1 MYDSLSFHYFLIDIS
16 LCFHK
21 NKIVAAGV
29 IPVLLKLSNWSG
41 GWGQRLAAQEAEE
54 EELYLAE
61 QTKQNNQE
69 EEELMK
75 ALAMSMEQD
84 NKVRI

>member
-1 MYDSLSFHYFLIDIS
+1 M
-16 LCFHK
+16 
-21 NKIVAAGV
+21 
-29 IPVLLKLSNWSG
+29 
-41 GWGQRLAAQEAEE
+41 AAQEAEE

-84 NKVRI
+84 NKVRNHYSLLLRSIYKWLT